1 MASSVNRVLIRPIAA
16 VVLAVAMAA
25 WTHVARAE
33 ALGGNNSI
41 IPKLGWYAMSKSS
54 QNLKVYGDETC
65 SLLVFCGFPSRE
77 FPLDIQQASREVVG
91 LEYEYRTKWGFSLGG
106 DVLHTSNRYTAS
118 LINPSTGA
126 FVAMADGKL
135 NVNYVFFMIR
145 KYFAVTEHFQPFI
158 GAGLGLADARLSGG
172 VDKRASGLSLQL
184 AGGIHYRIGS
194 RIGIRAEYRYVHAPD
209 IALEPEEANTGRIF
223 GDLNLSGKGTFV
235 GVSAHF

>member
-1 MASSVNRVLIRPIAA
+1 MPALLMPISSSLVALIVLTA
-16 VVLAVAMAA
+16 VVAA
-25 WTHVARAE
+25 QLPVARAE
-33 ALGGNNSI
+33 AFDGNNSI
-41 IPKLGWYAMSKSS
+41 IPKVGRYAMSKSS

-65 SLLVFCGFPSRE
+65 SLLIFCGFPSRE
-77 FPLDIQQASREVVG
+77 FPLEIQQPSSEVVG
-91 LEYEYRTKWGFSLGG
+91 LEYEYRTKWGLSLGG

-126 FVAMADGKL
+126 FVATADGKL
-135 NVNYVFFMIR
+135 DVNYLFFMI
-145 KYFAVTEHFQPFI
+145 KKCFAVTERFQPFV

-172 VDKRASGLSLQL
+172 VNREASGLSLQL

-209 IALEPEEANTGRIF
+209 IALDPEEANTGRIF